1 MVKDY
6 RSGKYYKP
14 WKSSQ
19 KVVIVSSK
27 KHIMELS
34 EASELSQRAIYAD
47 LTIMQNMT
55 ELTEDSQ
62 DYWTPDYLAQALL
75 GIWFAASHQ
84 PWMNLDFVVLELCSH
99 PEYIQLLR
107 EEIGNFSDL
116 TYSSL
121 ESFPILDSF
130 IKETVRLNPL
140 DTRKYPQKR
149 TEYGAIRRKAMSPF
163 RFSDGPYV
171 PAGAMACVSSFDLMH
186 EPESYPD
193 PYTFNGQRF
202 VSCTSDMKGT
212 KFTDISEKFP
222 VWGYGSLACP
232 GRFHASLVM
241 KLVIAHLVSN
251 FDMRLEN
258 EKENVRWMWETF
270 TMPYEKTRI
279 LMRERKF

>member
-1 MVKDY
+1 
-6 RSGKYYKP
+6 
-14 WKSSQ
+14 
-19 KVVIVSSK
+19 
-27 KHIMELS
+27 
-34 EASELSQRAIYAD
+34 
-47 LTIMQNMT
+47 MQNMI
-55 ELTEDSQ
+55 ELTEENK
-62 DYWTPDYLAQALL
+62 DYWTPDNLAQALL

-99 PEYIQLLR
+99 PEYIPLLR
-107 EEIGNFSDL
+107 EEIGDFSDL
-116 TYSSL
+116 TYDTL

-140 DTRKYPQKR
+140 DTR
-149 TEYGAIRRKAMSPF
+149 AIRRKAMSPF
-163 RFSDGPYV
+163 RFTNGPSV

-193 PYTFNGQRF
+193 PYIFNGQRF
-202 VSCTSDMKGT
+202 VSCTSEMRGT
-212 KFTDISEKFP
+212 KFTDVSEKFP

-241 KLVIAHLVSN
+241 KMVVAYLISN

-258 EKENVRWMWETF
+258 DRENVRWMWETF

-279 LMRERKF
+279 LMKERGV